1 MILSLRDDPPFA
13 WFHLS
18 LQVSFPDHTCTED
31 KVKCPSNRYCIDK
44 VDSFECDG
52 KEDCPDGSDENE
64 TFCKG
69 FCTVKLKILSFTTQE
84 K

>member
-1 MILSLRDDPPFA
+1 M
-13 WFHLS
+13 
-18 LQVSFPDHTCTED
+18 
-31 KVKCPSNRYCIDK
+31 KCPSKRYCIDK

-69 FCTVKLKILSFTTQE
+69 FCTVKFKILSFTTQE
-84 K
+84 KLLTLAPEI